1 MYICL
6 CNAITEGE
14 IRRCAQE
21 GARSVSD
28 LEQCLGIGVGCGRC
42 RVEARKI
49 LQEFR
54 AAPRGGVATAAA

>member
-14 IRRCAQE
+14 IRRCARE
-21 GARSVSD
+21 GARSVFD

-42 RVEARKI
+42 RVEAKKI
-49 LQEFR
+49 LQEFPAVVR
-54 AAPRGGVATAAA
+54 RGVSTAAA